1 MSDPAVFIEN
11 VSKSFFLNK
20 NPNIFSKVKNLK
32 NDLQQKKILALD
44 KVSFSVDK
52 GEVLAI
58 VGMNGSGKT
67 TLLRII
73 GGIYQPDSGIVK
85 VNGKLAPLL
94 HIGTGFQGE
103 LAAKDNIVM
112 SGMLLGLTKNEI
124 ENKID
129 DIIEFAELERFS
141 EMKLKH
147 YSSGMRLRLA
157 FSTAMQID
165 PDIILMDEALAVGDK
180 PFKEKSFESFVSFKE
195 RGKTLLISTH
205 NFEKILDF
213 ADRVL
218 MLHHGKIVKIG
229 DPKET
234 IEQYKKLTD
243 QQGQKKL

>member
-1 MSDPAVFIEN
+1 MSDHAVYLEN
-11 VSKSFFLNK
+11 VSKSFSLNK

-73 GGIYQPDSGIVK
+73 AGIYKPDSGIVK
-85 VNGKLAPLL
+85 VDGKLAPLL

-103 LAAKDNIVM
+103 LTAKDNIVM
-112 SGMLLGLTKNEI
+112 AGMLLDLTKNEI

-147 YSSGMRLRLA
+147 YSSGMKLRLA

-180 PFKEKSFESFVSFKE
+180 PFKEKSFESFASFKE

-205 NFEKILDF
+205 NFGKILDF